1 MKRCWILKTLCL
13 NTPTNPT
20 FYHHHPRLVIPS
32 QHRHQ
37 PPLPRPTPRHA
48 AILSALL
55 RNCKDAA
62 RSLRFCNHFTF
73 VSAID
78 LLACEGKERMWVG
91 CEGEREG
98 RSERGRQRWSQ
109 RTCDARLTYCH
120 HDNRHHFT
128 GAALRKDACVGW
140 SDIVEG
146 WH

>member
-1 MKRCWILKTLCL
+1 MKQCWILKRLCL

-20 FYHHHPRLVIPS
+20 FYHHHPRLIIPS
-32 QHRHQ
+32 QHH
-37 PPLPRPTPRHA
+37 PHSPDPLHA
-48 AILSALL
+48 TQQFYLLSCAIVW
-55 RNCKDAA
+55 DAA

-109 RTCDARLTYCH
+109 RTCNARLTYCH